1 MVCFLNLVG
10 NMEELS
16 LPEGVQV
23 NDFKRARDLILG
35 TQGSTVSITFNRNS
49 SGQVYTG
56 HAKTIFVFTKC
67 RWLE

>member
-1 MVCFLNLVG
+1 MVRFLNLVG

-16 LPEGVQV
+16 LPERVQV

-35 TQGSTVSITFNRNS
+35 TQGSTVSITFNQNS

-56 HAKTIFVFTKC
+56 HARTYYSYFQNVMT
-67 RWLE
+67 